1 MLYRLNRAAVSDLL
15 SSSRRNPHWDLI
27 GETVGGCCWGKG
39 MGDGGW
45 GMGRGRAG
53 TGASFWSRRRTR
65 ESVPNGSVRLPLEFP
80 AGHEGE
86 GFYFPNDV

>member
-15 SSSRRNPHWDLI
+15 SSPRRNPHRDLI
-27 GETVGGCCWGKG
+27 GETVGRGA
-39 MGDGGW
+39 
-45 GMGRGRAG
+45 RGRAG